1 MYYLWLNNIKI
12 ITLFTYTLFLSK
24 RVSLMFFRE
33 TMKMGIEGGLTLMT
47 LGGMI
52 RLVMRKIYLM

>member
-1 MYYLWLNNIKI
+1 
-12 ITLFTYTLFLSK
+12 
-24 RVSLMFFRE
+24 MFFRE
-33 TMKMGIEGGLTLMT
+33 MMKMKMEQGLTLMT